1 MGGVKGRAK
10 GGKGGK
16 GGREDARG
24 GEEGREGML
33 EEERKGGR
41 DRV

>member
-10 GGKGGK
+10 GGKGG
-16 GGREDARG
+16 REEKR
-24 GEEGREGML
+24 ML
-33 EEERKGGR
+33 EVERKGGR